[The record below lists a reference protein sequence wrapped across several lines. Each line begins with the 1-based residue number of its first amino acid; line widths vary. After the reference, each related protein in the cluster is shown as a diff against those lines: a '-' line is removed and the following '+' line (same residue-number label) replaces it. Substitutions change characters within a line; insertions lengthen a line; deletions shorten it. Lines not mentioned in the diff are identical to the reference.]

1 MLAQCDFLMTIL
13 DQIVAEKRR
22 EVEAAKAEVSLTEIS
37 CATKACMW
45 IKRPFTASVCK
56 PGIRIIA
63 EIKRA
68 SPSKG
73 DIDTTLDAAATA
85 RAYAAGGAAA
95 LSVLT
100 ESKYFKGTAD
110 DLCRARAATTLPVL
124 RKDFII
130 DPWQLYES
138 KLMGADAVLLI
149 VRILPDPLLAE
160 LYNLAREIDLDI
172 LTEVYD
178 ADDVVRAN
186 GVGAELVGV
195 NNRDLASFA
204 TNTAHTGN
212 LVATIRPDA
221 TVVALSGIASDV
233 DVTEILAA
241 GVSRF
246 LVGESLVRAADAA
259 ALLHHW
265 SGLDGNRD

>member
-1 MLAQCDFLMTIL
+1 MTIL
-13 DQIVAEKRR
+13 DQIVADKRR
-22 EVEAAKAEVSLTEIS
+22 EVEAAKAEMSLAEMR
-37 CATKACMW
+37 CAIGSSVW
-45 IKRPFTASVCK
+45 VKRHFTNSVCK

-73 DIDTTLDAAATA
+73 DIDITLDAAVTA
-85 RAYAAGGAAA
+85 CVYEVGGAAA

-110 DLCRARAATTLPVL
+110 DLYRARAATTLPVL

-138 KLMGADAVLLI
+138 RLMGADAVLLI

-160 LYNLAREIDLDI
+160 LYNLARELDLDV